1 MTVSL
6 IVHIANE
13 EPIICE
19 VEQLPEA
26 QDQVILLSNPR
37 MRDGKELKY
46 LEEEVSKMI
55 VPWHRINFVQVLPSA
70 EAEEVIGF
78 VRD

>member
-19 VEQLPEA
+19 VEELPDA
-26 QDQVILLSNPR
+26 QDQIILLSNPR

-55 VPWHRINFVQVLPSA
+55 VPWHRINFVQILPSA